1 MYFTYFLVFA
11 IVTLL
16 IYIFFSHFSA
26 KWSTSNEEVSKF
38 GSQAKTGS
46 SAGNGNGKP
55 EKLWTPANGG
65 ESPSLE
71 RRKAKDYKPVGFDGN
86 SLQRSENQS
95 EKVGNV

>member
-1 MYFTYFLVFA
+1 MFKEKNLYIGRFILFFL
-11 IVTLL
+11 I
-16 IYIFFSHFSA
+16 FSA
-26 KWSTSNEEVSKF
+26 KWLTSNKKVSKF
-38 GSQAKTGS
+38 RSQAKTGS

-95 EKVGNV
+95 EKVGHIQNI

>member
-1 MYFTYFLVFA
+1 MFSTFCNCKFFN
-11 IVTLL
+11 
-16 IYIFFSHFSA
+16 IFFFHFSA